1 MLLMIMTAP
10 DKGLVEIGVGRTWEE
25 AGSDEAIIQLEDPER
40 NGINIFKYQ

>member
-25 AGSDEAIIQLEDPER
+25 AGSVEAIIQLEEPER
-40 NGINIFKYQ
+40 DGNIFVKYQ